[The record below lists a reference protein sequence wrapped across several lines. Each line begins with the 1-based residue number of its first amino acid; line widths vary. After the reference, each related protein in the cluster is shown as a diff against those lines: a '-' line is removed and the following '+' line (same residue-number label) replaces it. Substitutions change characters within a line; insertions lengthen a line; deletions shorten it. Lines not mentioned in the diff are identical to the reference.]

1 MNISVPEKPTYYYE
15 ISSKSKWLL
24 YWLPAKTLEK
34 MISVEE
40 VDKEILEDYPDG
52 VDIKVTREDF
62 SDFKR
67 KYNMVLNVDPDAV
80 WNAFLTLCVQDTET
94 YHGVGYIEKE
104 DLDPVVKAVNKE
116 LEMSGLAQQVPI
128 AQEKDRTKRR
138 KLHMQQVK
146 INKQRMSLFK
156 KITLPKVI
164 KGKPILK
171 QFAEKVRMSKGDEP
185 YKAYLAI
192 QQHKV

>member
-1 MNISVPEKPTYYYE
+1 MNISVPEEPTYYYE

-34 MISVEE
+34 MISAGE
-40 VDKEILEDYPDG
+40 VDKKILEDYPDG

-62 SDFKR
+62 SDFRR
-67 KYNMVLNVDPDAV
+67 KYNMVLNIDPDAV
-80 WNAFLTLCVQDTET
+80 WNAFQALCVQDKET
-94 YHGVGYIEKE
+94 YHGVGYIEKK
-104 DLDPVVKAVNKE
+104 DLDPVVKTVNTE
-116 LEMSGLAQQVPI
+116 LEKRGLDRKVPI

-138 KLHMQQVK
+138 KLHMQQMK
-146 INKQRMSLFK
+146 INRQRMSLFK
-156 KITLPKVI
+156 KITVPRMI
-164 KGKPILK
+164 KGKPVLK

-185 YKAYLAI
+185 YKAYVAI